1 MHHDIQTFI
10 SYHKYYLFIP
20 ICDRKDLKKNHFWG
34 SYKFPLDL
42 KLDLVYISMS
52 MIYEIKKHL
61 DFRKF
66 SRVTQNLSYIK
77 IYLYLLFI
85 TAFFA
90 EVLWWISGSTPA
102 STNKAAPEPSSGS
115 TPSTAS
121 RYIRGFTPGMG
132 MGVPFDFFNGAICRF
147 FTTCVGILQIN
158 KTKNRQ
164 ISSLFQC
171 FFFCLVHSI
180 FRFWVIVIINK
191 KINCNIYFSM
201 KNPQHISGFFC
212 SIVTFTKKRKMRWT
226 GQKLASKQ
234 TVLIFKVWFLKAS
247 AKSILKRVFPIWKSF
262 RLAFAF

>member
-1 MHHDIQTFI
+1 MI
-10 SYHKYYLFIP
+10 SKHLFLI
-20 ICDRKDLKKNHFWG
+20 INIIYSFQYVTGRILKKNHFWG

-171 FFFCLVHSI
+171 FFLLSGSFHFSFLGHSDHKQKNQLQYLFFYEKSATHQRI
-180 FRFWVIVIINK
+180 FLFY
-191 KINCNIYFSM
+191 CNFH
-201 KNPQHISGFFC
+201 Q
-212 SIVTFTKKRKMRWT
+212 KKRKMRWT